1 MQYYLYFEIIG
12 SSYLCQLPWTIVSDK
27 EKHDCDQV
35 VTQKFVMKRF
45 VCHNDNNIFSIII
58 VGWLIVLSFTAQMRQ
73 FFSLYRA
80 VFQRDGERKEK

>member
-1 MQYYLYFEIIG
+1 MVSGSTTRGFGCRRSSVSQLCYIVLGVLVLLYECSITCT
-12 SSYLCQLPWTIVSDK
+12 LCQLPWTIVSDK

-58 VGWLIVLSFTAQMRQ
+58 VVG
-73 FFSLYRA
+73 
-80 VFQRDGERKEK
+80 